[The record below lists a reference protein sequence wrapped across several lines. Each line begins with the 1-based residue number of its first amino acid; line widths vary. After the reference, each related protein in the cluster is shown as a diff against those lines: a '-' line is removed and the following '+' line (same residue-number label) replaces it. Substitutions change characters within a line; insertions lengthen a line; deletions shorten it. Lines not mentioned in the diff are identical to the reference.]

1 MVVAQALAVVCGT
14 EKASEMPVKLTG
26 LEKIDKCFGIV
37 VHVLMP
43 APKCWFFMYVLML
56 TMQVKTRQQ
65 QAAKGRKR
73 PKCF

>member
-1 MVVAQALAVVCGT
+1 
-14 EKASEMPVKLTG
+14 
-26 LEKIDKCFGIV
+26 V